1 MAFLEDVQNYCAAD
15 EDLTPYITAAEQY
28 LLNAGIQQSETNA
41 LYVLAIEILVSTW
54 YDSRTASPS
63 ESSIPQP
70 YGLAG
75 IINQLRLTQEVT
87 E

>member
-28 LLNAGIQQSETNA
+28 LTNAGIQQDETKA
-41 LYVLAIEILVSTW
+41 LYVLAVEMLVTTW
-54 YDSRTASPS
+54 YDNRNTVPS
-63 ESSIPQP
+63 ENNIPQP

-75 IINQLRLTQEVT
+75 IINQLKLTQAVT

>member
-15 EDLTPYITAAEQY
+15 EDLTPYVTAAEAY
-28 LLNAGIQQSETNA
+28 LTNAGIQKDETKA
-41 LYVLAIEILVSTW
+41 LYALAVEMLVSTW
-54 YDSRTASPS
+54 YDSRNTSPS
-63 ESSIPQP
+63 ESNVPQP

-75 IINQLRLTQEVT
+75 IINQLKLTQAVT

>member
-1 MAFLEDVQNYCAAD
+1 MALLEDVKNYCATD
-15 EDLTPYITAAEQY
+15 DDLTPYVTAAEQY
-28 LLNAGIQQSETNA
+28 FTNAGIQKDETKA
-41 LYVLAIEILVSTW
+41 LYALAVEMLVSTW
-54 YDSRTASPS
+54 YDNRNTSPS

-75 IINQLRLTQEVT
+75 IINQLKLMQGVT